1 MRELFYHNHRVTASL
16 ESYLDHCTTFE
27 EFEHMF
33 SDEMLKEDTR
43 VGDYL
48 DELLRKY
55 DCKDSVVSVNAGLN
69 HSYVG
74 NIVNG
79 RKNNPSR
86 NALICICLA
95 IGTTL
100 EEVQQLLKYA
110 GYATLYVRRKR
121 DVAIWFGF
129 MKHEDVDTVNDNLKL
144 RKLPTLLKE

>member
-1 MRELFYHNHRVTASL
+1 MKELFYRNHYMTASL
-16 ESYLDHCTTFE
+16 ESYIDRCTTFE
-27 EFEHMF
+27 EFENMF
-33 SDEMLKEDTR
+33 SDEMLRDDTR

-79 RKNNPSR
+79 KKNNPSR

-110 GYATLYVRRKR
+110 GHATLYVRRKR

-129 MKHEDVDTVNDNLKL
+129 MKHEDVDTVNENLII
-144 RKLPTLLKE
+144 RKLPPLLKE